1 MSHTKTVLVSKDAGA
16 TSTSVTGDKLV
27 AFVND
32 TATASSSLSSFS
44 AGTKYQYQ
52 TGKGSHLRFDGA
64 DVVSST
70 VQDHV
75 AGTQQILEV
84 TPVIESDGS
93 AFIKL
98 INVTEGREKFTIAT
112 FEAVGAAN
120 DAAAVDQLVL
130 AINASKRD
138 VFKDVVAAEKSGA
151 TTVIQITMPLNV
163 NMRGA
168 SNDNSSAVTNATPAV
183 FTIGTVADVN
193 EDFEDG
199 LPIQGVT
206 NIAGPNVVKPA
217 NPATGT
223 ETYDRSCIYVRTDNV
238 AHGRVDMH
246 EIVIY
251 SLASNTTLNGHLDTH
266 LG

>member
-16 TSTSVTGDKLV
+16 TSTSVTGDLLV

-32 TATASSSLSSFS
+32 TATASSSLAAFA

-52 TGKGSHLRFDGA
+52 TGKA
-64 DVVSST
+64 D
-70 VQDHV
+70 
-75 AGTQQILEV
+75 
-84 TPVIESDGS
+84 
-93 AFIKL
+93 
-98 INVTEGREKFTIAT
+98 
-112 FEAVGAAN
+112 N
-120 DAAAVDQLVL
+120 DAAAVDQLVT

-168 SNDNSSAVTNATPAV
+168 ANDNSSAVTNATPAV

-193 EDFEDG
+193 ADFEDG

-217 NPATGT
+217 APASGS
-223 ETYDRSCIYVRTDNV
+223 ETYDRSCIYVRTDDV
-238 AHGRVDMH
+238 AHGRIDMH

>member
-16 TSTSVTGDKLV
+16 TSTSPTGDLLV

-32 TATASSSLSSFS
+32 TATASGSLAAFS

-52 TGKGSHLRFDGA
+52 TGKGSSIRFDGA
-64 DVVSST
+64 DVESST
-70 VQDHV
+70 VQTHV

-193 EDFEDG
+193 AEFEDG

-217 NPATGT
+217 APASGS
-223 ETYDRSCIYVRTDNV
+223 ETYDRSCIYLKKTVGDREDI
-238 AHGRVDMH
+238 H

>member
-1 MSHTKTVLVSKDAGA
+1 MIED
-16 TSTSVTGDKLV
+16 DK
-27 AFVND
+27 
-32 TATASSSLSSFS
+32 
-44 AGTKYQYQ
+44 
-52 TGKGSHLRFDGA
+52 
-64 DVVSST
+64 
-70 VQDHV
+70 
-75 AGTQQILEV
+75 
-84 TPVIESDGS
+84 S

-112 FEAVGAAN
+112 FEAVGAEN
-120 DAAAVDQLVL
+120 DAAAVDQLVA

-138 VFKDVVAAEKSGA
+138 VFKDVTAAEKTGA

-168 SNDNSSAVTNATPAV
+168 SNDKSSAVTNATPAV

-193 EDFEDG
+193 AEFEDG

-206 NIAGPNVVKPA
+206 NISGPNVVKPA
-217 NPATGT
+217 APASGS
-223 ETYDRSCIYVRTDNV
+223 ETYDRSCIYLKKTVGDREDI
-238 AHGRVDMH
+238 H